1 MKCTCGATV
10 PLTSRSSICEGCLH
24 PNRARS
30 RSKVCECSAEKDAED
45 DEHADFCPVS
55 PDFEEDEDYGDPHDG
70 DREFADYGYDY

>member
-1 MKCTCGATV
+1 
-10 PLTSRSSICEGCLH
+10 
-24 PNRARS
+24 
-30 RSKVCECSAEKDAED
+30 VCECSAEKDAED